1 MGFDAASGCHQP
13 AAQLSMNSAECVQ
26 AGQLEEG
33 LSALQAEI
41 RKKPEDLK
49 LRVFLFQLNC
59 VLGRFE
65 KALTQLQVV
74 AGLNAES
81 MLLAQIF
88 RPVIACEM
96 LRKEV
101 FAGRRTPVIFG
112 EPMEWIGSIVQANSL
127 IAQGQFKAAA
137 ELRAKAFEA
146 APASEGTIN
155 GEACQWIADADSRLG
170 PVLEVILEGR
180 YYWIPFCRIHKIET
194 DKPEDLRDLVW
205 LRARFSW
212 TNGGTALGHIPT
224 RYPGTEEQSDGPLRL
239 ARKTEWQQHDGET
252 FLGLGQRVLATDG
265 NEYPLL
271 ECRSIELTLQPQQ
284 DQAKIAAHV

>member
-1 MGFDAASGCHQP
+1 
-13 AAQLSMNSAECVQ
+13 MNSAEFVQ
-26 AGQLEEG
+26 AGRLEEG

-59 VLGRFE
+59 VLGRLD

-88 RPVIACEM
+88 RPIIACEM
-96 LRKEV
+96 LRREV
-101 FAGRRTPVIFG
+101 FAGGRTPLIFG
-112 EPMEWIGSIVQANSL
+112 EPMEWIGLIVQANNL
-127 IAQGQFKAAA
+127 VAQGQFKAAA
-137 ELRAKAFEA
+137 GLRAKAFAA

-155 GEACQWIADADSRLG
+155 GAAFEWIADADSRLG
-170 PVLEVILEGR
+170 PVLEAILEGK
-180 YYWIPFCRIHKIET
+180 YYWIPFCHIHKIET

-205 LRARFSW
+205 LRARFTW

-224 RYPGTEEQSDGPLRL
+224 RYPGTEELSDGPMRL

-271 ECRSIELTLQPQQ
+271 ECRNIELTLEPQQ
-284 DQAKIAAHV
+284 DQAKIPVHA

>member
-1 MGFDAASGCHQP
+1 
-13 AAQLSMNSAECVQ
+13 MNSAEFVQ

-41 RKKPEDLK
+41 RKKPEDQK
-49 LRVFLFQLNC
+49 LRIFLFQLNC
-59 VLGRFE
+59 VLGRLD

-74 AGLNAES
+74 ASLNAES

-96 LRKEV
+96 LRREV
-101 FAGRRTPVIFG
+101 FAGGRTPVIFG
-112 EPMEWIGSIVQANSL
+112 EPAEWIGLIVQANNL
-127 IAQGQFKAAA
+127 ISQGEFKAAA
-137 ELRAKAFEA
+137 ELRDRAFEA
-146 APASEGTIN
+146 APASAGTIN
-155 GEACQWIADADSRLG
+155 GESFQWIADADSRLG
-170 PVLEVILEGR
+170 PVLEAVVEGK

-205 LRARFSW
+205 LRARFAW

-224 RYPGTEEQSDGPLRL
+224 RYPGTEELSDGPMRL
-239 ARKTEWQQHDGET
+239 ARKTEWQQRDGET

-265 NEYPLL
+265 HEYPLL
-271 ECRSIELTLQPQQ
+271 ECRTLELTLQPQQ
-284 DQAKIAAHV
+284 EEAKVPVHA

>member
-1 MGFDAASGCHQP
+1 
-13 AAQLSMNSAECVQ
+13 MNSAEFVQ

-41 RKKPEDLK
+41 RKKPEDPK

-59 VLGRFE
+59 VLGHLD

-74 AGLNAES
+74 ASLNAES

-88 RPVIACEM
+88 RPIIACEM
-96 LRKEV
+96 LRREV
-101 FAGRRTPVIFG
+101 FAGGRTPVIFG
-112 EPMEWIGSIVQANSL
+112 EPAEWIGLIVQANNL
-127 IAQGQFKAAA
+127 VAQGEFKAAT
-137 ELRAKAFEA
+137 ELRDKAFEA
-146 APASEGTIN
+146 APTSEGTIN
-155 GEACQWIADADSRLG
+155 GEPFQWIADADSRLG
-170 PVLEVILEGR
+170 PVLEAVLEGK

-205 LRARFSW
+205 LRARFAW

-224 RYPGTEEQSDGPLRL
+224 RYPGTEGLSDGPMRL
-239 ARKTEWQQHDGET
+239 ARKTEWQQRDGET

-271 ECRSIELTLQPQQ
+271 ECRNIELTLQPQQ
-284 DQAKIAAHV
+284 DQAKMPVHA